1 MSGVSIKIRYF
12 RIRSL
17 ILVFPCLLLLGCA
30 TRAPQKASRSA
41 EAPSGILDARLY
53 NSGFALGDDNYNACF
68 QASNGKIYYVLAS
81 GSVDTGAQ
89 MFAFNPAT
97 QSIEHVGDLT
107 AAVGEK
113 GLHAIPQ
120 GKGHSIFVESDGKL
134 YFATHV
140 GYYQPPTPSGLEL
153 MGIPPPGYKPYP
165 GGHFVSYD
173 LATHKFEGL
182 AKAPEGEGI
191 ISFAMD
197 KQRRRLYGLTWPSG
211 FFLRYDMRTHQL
223 KNFGSVF
230 LGGEKGVPG
239 KTFRVICR
247 SLVVNPDDGS
257 VYYTTGDGDIVEYHY
272 STDSLAKVKG
282 VSLKRDVFGYLDPSE
297 PGIMAYNWRQAF
309 WYQPEKVIYAVHGRS
324 GYLFSFDP
332 HTGKVDV
339 VTRLVSDET
348 LASGM
353 FDRNKY
359 GYLGFELG
367 PDGHTIY
374 YLTGART
381 DAPSGA
387 DEIHF
392 VTYDIP
398 SKRRIDWGVLQLAD
412 GTRPYAAQA
421 MAVGHNGTIYA
432 IAKVTSATR
441 AGRQGTFRIDLLSF
455 ANPAGGK

>member
-17 ILVFPCLLLLGCA
+17 ILVFACLSLLGCT
-30 TRAPQKASRSA
+30 TRAPQIPIQPAKASA
-41 EAPSGILDARLY
+41 GILNARLY

-68 QASNGKIYYVLAS
+68 QASDGKIYYVLAS

-89 MFAFNPAT
+89 MFAFDPAA
-97 QSIEHVGDLT
+97 QKIEHIGDLT
-107 AAVGEK
+107 AAVGER

-120 GKGHSIFVESDGKL
+120 GKGHSVFVESDGKL
-134 YFATHV
+134 YFATHT

-153 MGIPPPGYKPYP
+153 MGVPPPRYKPYP

-173 LATHKFEGL
+173 LATDKFENL

-197 KQRRRLYGLTWPSG
+197 TQRQRLYGLTWPSG

-247 SLVVNPDDGS
+247 SLVVDPDDGS
-257 VYYTTGDGDIVEYHY
+257 VYYTTGDGDVVEYRY

-282 VSLKRDVFGYLDPSE
+282 VSLKRDVFGSMNPSE

-309 WYQPEKVIYAVHGRS
+309 WYPPEKVIYAMNGRS
-324 GYLFSFDP
+324 GYLFRFDP
-332 HTGKVDV
+332 RTRKIDV
-339 VTRLVSDET
+339 ITRLVSDET

-367 PDGHTIY
+367 PDGHTAY

-381 DAPSGA
+381 AAANDS

-392 VTYDIP
+392 VTYNIP
-398 SKRRIDWGVLQLAD
+398 SKRRMDWGVLQLAD
-412 GTRPYAAQA
+412 GTRPYAAQS
-421 MAVGHNGTIYA
+421 MAIGHNGMIYA
-432 IAKVTSATR
+432 IAKVKAAAR
-441 AGRQGTFRIDLLSF
+441 ADHKGIFKIDLLSF
-455 ANPAGGK
+455 PNPAGDK

>member
-1 MSGVSIKIRYF
+1 MKKASSRAIN
-12 RIRSL
+12 L
-17 ILVFPCLLLLGCA
+17 IVVLSCAILAGCA
-30 TRAPQKASRSA
+30 TRAAEKASQPGVA
-41 EAPSGILDARLY
+41 ATTGILHARLY

-68 QASNGKIYYVLAS
+68 QASDGKIYYVIAS
-81 GSVDTGAQ
+81 ASVDTGAQ

-97 QSIEHVGDLT
+97 QRIEHAGDLT

-173 LATHKFEGL
+173 LATHKFENL

-191 ISFAMD
+191 LSFAMD
-197 KQRRRLYGLTWPSG
+197 PQRQRLYGLTWPSG

-223 KNFGSVF
+223 KNLGSVF

-239 KTFRVICR
+239 RTFRVICR
-247 SLVVNPDDGS
+247 TLVVDPQDGS
-257 VYYTTGDGDIVEYHY
+257 VYYTTGHGDIVEYRY
-272 STDSLAKVKG
+272 ATDSLAKVKG
-282 VSLKRDVFGYLDPSE
+282 LSLKRDVFGNLNPSE
-297 PGIMAYNWRQAF
+297 PGTMAYNWREAF
-309 WYQPEKVIYAVHGRS
+309 WYAPENAIYAIHGRS
-324 GYLFSFDP
+324 GYLFRFDP
-332 HTGKVDV
+332 RTRKVEV
-339 VTRLVSDET
+339 ITRLASDET

-359 GYLGFELG
+359 GYLGFALG
-367 PDGHTIY
+367 LDGHAIY

-381 DAPSGA
+381 DAANGA

-392 VTYDIP
+392 VTYNIP
-398 SKRRIDWGVLQLAD
+398 SKRRIDWGVLQLPG
-412 GTRPYAAQA
+412 GTRPYAAQS
-421 MAVGHNGTIYA
+421 MAIGRNGMIYA
-432 IAKVTSATR
+432 IAKVTSATHT
-441 AGRQGTFRIDLLSF
+441 GHKGTFRIDLLSF
-455 ANPAGGK
+455 PNPAEGQ

>member
-1 MSGVSIKIRYF
+1 MPRVSIKIRCF

-30 TRAPQKASRSA
+30 TRASQKASLPA
-41 EAPSGILDARLY
+41 ETSSGVLNARLY

-68 QASNGKIYYVLAS
+68 QASDGKIYYVLAS

-89 MFAFNPAT
+89 MFAFDPAAKKT
-97 QSIEHVGDLT
+97 EHVGDLT

-153 MGIPPPGYKPYP
+153 MGIPPRGYKPYP

-173 LATHKFEGL
+173 LTTHKFEDL
-182 AKAPEGEGI
+182 AKAPKGEGI

-197 KQRRRLYGLTWPSG
+197 ARRRRLYGLTWPSG
-211 FFLRYDMRTHQL
+211 LFLRYDMRTHQL

-247 SLVVNPDDGS
+247 SLVVNPDNGS
-257 VYYTTGDGDIVEYHY
+257 VYYTTGDGDIVEYRY
-272 STDSLAKVKG
+272 STDSLAKVKD
-282 VSLKRDVFGYLDPSE
+282 VSLKRDVFGRLNPSE

-309 WYQPEKVIYAVHGRS
+309 WYPTEKAIYAVNGRS
-324 GYLFSFDP
+324 GYLFRFDP
-332 HTGKVDV
+332 RTREVDV
-339 VTRLVSDET
+339 ITRLVSNKT

-359 GYLGFELG
+359 GYLGLKLD

-381 DAPSGA
+381 DTTSGA

-392 VTYDIP
+392 VTYNIP
-398 SKRRIDWGVLQLAD
+398 SKRRIDWGALQLAD
-412 GTRPYAAQA
+412 GARPYAAQSIA
-421 MAVGHNGTIYA
+421 IGRNGMIYTVAKAISGAGAGH
-432 IAKVTSATR
+432 
-441 AGRQGTFRIDLLSF
+441 QGISRIDLLSF
-455 ANPAGGK
+455 ANPVRY

>member
-1 MSGVSIKIRYF
+1 VKTAPRT
-12 RIRSL
+12 IRSL
-17 ILVFPCLLLLGCA
+17 LLGLFVVVTLGCQA
-30 TRAPQKASRSA
+30 RAPERASQPA
-41 EAPSGILDARLY
+41 VATPGVLHARLY
-53 NSGFALGDDNYNACF
+53 NSHFPIGDDNYNACF
-68 QASNGKIYYVLAS
+68 QASNGKVYYVIAS
-81 GSVDTGAQ
+81 ASVDTGAQ

-173 LATHKFEGL
+173 LATHKFENL

-197 KQRRRLYGLTWPSG
+197 TQRQRLYGLTWPSG
-211 FFLRYDMRTHQL
+211 LFLRYDMRTHQL

-239 KTFRVICR
+239 RTFRVICR
-247 SLVVNPDDGS
+247 SLVVDPDDGS
-257 VYYTTGDGDIVEYHY
+257 VYYTTGDGDIVEYRY
-272 STDSLAKVKG
+272 SADSLAKVKG
-282 VSLKRDVFGYLDPSE
+282 VSLKRDVFGSMNPSE

-309 WYQPEKVIYAVHGRS
+309 WYPPEKVIYAVHGRS
-324 GYLFSFDP
+324 GYLFRFDP
-332 HTGKVDV
+332 RTRKIEVI
-339 VTRLVSDET
+339 TRLVSDET

-367 PDGHTIY
+367 PDHTIC

-381 DAPSGA
+381 DAASGA

-392 VTYDIP
+392 VTYNIP

-421 MAVGHNGTIYA
+421 MAIGHNGMIYA
-432 IAKVTSATR
+432 IAKMNTAAR
-441 AGRQGTFRIDLLSF
+441 AGHKRTFRIDLLSF
-455 ANPAGGK
+455 PNPSGGK

>member
-1 MSGVSIKIRYF
+1 MKSVVF
-12 RIRSL
+12 REKKL
-17 ILVFPCLLLLGCA
+17 LVALSCVLLLGCSA
-30 TRAPQKASRSA
+30 RAPEKASQPA
-41 EAPSGILDARLY
+41 VATPGILRARLY

-68 QASNGKIYYVLAS
+68 QASDGKIYYVIAS
-81 GSVDTGAQ
+81 ASVDTGAQ
-89 MFAFNPAT
+89 MFALNPAT
-97 QSIEHVGDLT
+97 QTIEHAGDLT

-173 LATHKFEGL
+173 LATHTFENLG
-182 AKAPEGEGI
+182 KAPEGEGI

-197 KQRRRLYGLTWPSG
+197 TQRRRLYGLTWPSG
-211 FFLRYDMRTHQL
+211 LFLRYDMRTHQL

-239 KTFRVICR
+239 RTFRVICR
-247 SLVVNPDDGS
+247 SLVVDPEDGS
-257 VYYTTGDGDIVEYHY
+257 VYYTTGDGDIVEYRY
-272 STDSLAKVKG
+272 STDSLAKVKD
-282 VSLKRDVFGYLDPSE
+282 VSLKRDVFGCLNPSE

-309 WYQPEKVIYAVHGRS
+309 WYPPEKVIYAVHGRS
-324 GYLFSFDP
+324 GYLFRFDP
-332 HTGKVDV
+332 RTRKVV
-339 VTRLVSDET
+339 VITRLVSDET

-392 VTYDIP
+392 AIYDIP
-398 SKRRIDWGVLQLAD
+398 SKRRMDWGVLQLAN
-412 GTRPYAAQA
+412 GTRPYAAQS
-421 MAVGHNGTIYA
+421 MAIGHNGMIYA
-432 IAKVTSATR
+432 IAKVTTAAR
-441 AGRQGTFRIDLLSF
+441 AGHQGTFKIDLLSF
-455 ANPAGGK
+455 PNPAGGK

>member
-1 MSGVSIKIRYF
+1 MKNRSF
-12 RIRSL
+12 RSL
-17 ILVFPCLLLLGCA
+17 LVLLSFLFLLGCA
-30 TRAPQKASRSA
+30 SRAPERASQTA
-41 EAPSGILDARLY
+41 VATQGVLHARLY
-53 NSGFALGDDNYNACF
+53 NSGFSLGDDNYNACF
-68 QASNGKIYYVLAS
+68 QASDGKIYYVLAS
-81 GSVDTGAQ
+81 ASVDTGAQ
-89 MFAFNPAT
+89 MFAFNPVT
-97 QSIEHVGDLT
+97 QTIEHVGDLT

-173 LATHKFEGL
+173 LATHKFEDL

-197 KQRRRLYGLTWPSG
+197 KQRQRLYGLTWPSG
-211 FFLRYDMRTHQL
+211 FFLRYDMRTRRL
-223 KNFGSVF
+223 KNLGSVF

-257 VYYTTGDGDIVEYHY
+257 VYYTTGGGDIVEYRY
-272 STDSLAKVKG
+272 SADSLAKVKR
-282 VSLKRDVFGYLDPSE
+282 VSLKRDVFGCTNPSE

-309 WYQPEKVIYAVHGRS
+309 WYPPEKVIYAVNGRS
-324 GYLFSFDP
+324 GYLFRFNP
-332 HTGKVDV
+332 RTREVDV
-339 VTRLVSDET
+339 ITRLVSNKT

-359 GYLGFELG
+359 GYLGLKLA

-374 YLTGART
+374 YLTGAWT
-381 DAPSGA
+381 DATNGA

-398 SKRRIDWGVLQLAD
+398 SKRRIDWGALQLAD
-412 GTRPYAAQA
+412 GTLPYAAQSI
-421 MAVGHNGTIYA
+421 AVGRNGMIYTV
-432 IAKVTSATR
+432 AKVTSAGR
-441 AGRQGTFRIDLLSF
+441 AGHKRISRIDLLSF
-455 ANPAGGK
+455 PNPVD